1 MIKEHFSNHICV
13 NLVQNMW
20 RQFYNSLP
28 IVTNISISH
37 MKSCKS
43 TAWYH
48 TYRNTDI
55 VVKSWDGTRL
65 SASIVTIST
74 QWQGYKQV
82 TIVFTLLSAPF
93 CPEAIYLLY
102 SSSLLFC
109 WIPTIA
115 LKKEIHL
122 LAIQPPLMRVSLIDS
137 CQIYVCFYTR
147 NYEDE
152 EVVLKIFLFTVFRS
166 TSIKMYLFIHKKK
179 EYHTQWYCYE
189 LT

>member
-1 MIKEHFSNHICV
+1 MIDEYISNHISV

-82 TIVFTLLSAPF
+82 TIVFALLSAPF

-115 LKKEIHL
+115 LEKEIHL

-147 NYEDE
+147 NYEDKKNGIPLI
-152 EVVLKIFLFTVFRS
+152 VLLLRADLKNKIS
-166 TSIKMYLFIHKKK
+166 
-179 EYHTQWYCYE
+179 
-189 LT
+189 